1 MYSAKITLTSLPPET
16 KFIFSILQ
24 KKGPITKHELIL
36 LTKMKLT
43 TLNRFIK
50 PLNAAN
56 LLLETG
62 KGESEL
68 GRKPVLLDINPSRYW
83 LIGIDLSR
91 TYVQIVFTNLKLQI
105 IEKRIF
111 PMDATTTPNK
121 TIQKMAQIL
130 NETMQHFHLDKQ
142 LCLGVGVGTVGP
154 LEITKGMMLCTQNF
168 PAPGW
173 SEIPIC
179 SLVESQFEL
188 PVYLDNGANTAL
200 LSESLFGD
208 GRNYRNI
215 LYINCGVG
223 IRTGATSG
231 ANIVRTVKDAED
243 AFGHM
248 VIDFDGEACNCGNY
262 GCLECYASIP
272 AIKTRFITE
281 LKKGRFSVIHYP
293 SEKIDYQD
301 ICQAADRDGDAL
313 AMEVITSAA
322 TALGIGLAN
331 YINLLNPD
339 LIILSGPLI
348 HNSKLYYEI
357 CIQTAL
363 KKHYLNKTNKIAFS
377 KGGFFGEQAIAV
389 GAGALVIENSLK
401 F

>member
-16 KFIFSILQ
+16 KLIFSILQ
-24 KKGPITKHELIL
+24 KKGPITKHELII

-105 IEKRIF
+105 IDKKFF
-111 PMDATTTPNK
+111 PMDATTTPSK
-121 TIQKMAQIL
+121 TIQKMAEIL
-130 NETMQHFHLDKQ
+130 NETMQRFHLDKQ

-154 LEITKGMMLCTQNF
+154 LDITKGMMLYTQNF

-173 SEIPIC
+173 SEISIC
-179 SLVESQFEL
+179 SLVESRFEL

-223 IRTGATSG
+223 IRTGATLG

-281 LKKGRFSVIHYP
+281 LKKGRFSVIHNP
-293 SEKIDYQD
+293 FEKIDYQD

-348 HNSKLYYEI
+348 HNSKLYYET

-377 KGGFFGEQAIAV
+377 KGGFFGEKAIAV
-389 GAGALVIENSLK
+389 GAGALVIENYLK